1 MLAITTYPQ
10 EYVDQVRSRFAA
22 DVAAYNA
29 GSPAAAFEPVFF
41 NNLVIALDHHFCH
54 RVRNREGKDGNALN
68 EVRVIVNSLM
78 ENDGLVKPDSAVK
91 LKPETS
97 VLGYAPGD
105 RIALSADD
113 FERISDGFLREI
125 EARYS

>member
-1 MLAITTYPQ
+1 MGILAITTY
-10 EYVDQVRSRFAA
+10 
-22 DVAAYNA
+22 
-29 GSPAAAFEPVFF
+29 F

-54 RVRNREGKDGNALN
+54 RVRNREGKDGNPLN

-78 ENDGLVKPDSAVK
+78 ENDGLLKPDSSTK

-105 RIALSADD
+105 RIALSAAD
-113 FERISDGFLREI
+113 FQRLSDGFLREI
-125 EARYS
+125 EARYP